1 VMGVVMASSFQ
12 DGNKIESV
20 ASRQA
25 QKNQQITMDRRSS
38 FHREISNPMLSNV
51 SIKPVQQK
59 NSG

>member
-1 VMGVVMASSFQ
+1 MGVVMASSFQ

-38 FHREISNPMLSNV
+38 FHRETSNPMLSNV